1 MSIHFQPAAMARQVN
16 FYQSIAGDE
25 QITVE
30 QVHSTLYVFGSELA
44 TLRIFAKMKNGRV
57 GYSSNLQTF
66 SGPPTCRSG
75 LPRRL

>member
-1 MSIHFQPAAMARQVN
+1 MSIFFQPAAMARQVN
-16 FYQSIAGDE
+16 FYQNIAGDE

-66 SGPPTCRSG
+66 FWATD
-75 LPRRL
+75 L